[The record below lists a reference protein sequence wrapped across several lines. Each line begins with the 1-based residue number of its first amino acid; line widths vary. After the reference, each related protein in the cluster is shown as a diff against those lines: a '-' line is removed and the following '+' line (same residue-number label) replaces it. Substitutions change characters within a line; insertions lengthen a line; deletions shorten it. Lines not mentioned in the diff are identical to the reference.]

1 MCTHSYN
8 KHIYSTW
15 GCMCV
20 CGAWADR
27 SLGCGTCA
35 TSHYF
40 AVFKDWQML
49 PHPHPHCGMLLLPLL
64 LLLHSLL
71 PFFSHFTPLPP
82 SPSLTW
88 QANIIAYVRSKHK
101 WQQKAAKKFADALWR
116 LQVPGQSVPVCMC
129 FPLCESVCVCCVR
142 QMSICWAFTRDTDHF
157 IWFSFNATN

>member
-1 MCTHSYN
+1 MRVY
-8 KHIYSTW
+8 
-15 GCMCV
+15 V
-20 CGAWADR
+20 CEAWADR

-49 PHPHPHCGMLLLPLL
+49 PHPHPHPHHCGMLLLLPS
-64 LLLHSLL
+64 LLHFLL

-82 SPSLTW
+82 SASLTW

-101 WQQKAAKKFADALWR
+101 WQQKAAKKFVDAFWR
-116 LQVPGQSVPVCMC
+116 LQVPSQSVSVCV
-129 FPLCESVCVCCVR
+129 SVSACLCVCCVR